1 MQGNCCQLCQ
11 ERIRMD
17 IRKEVFTEKVVR
29 HWDRLPREVVTAPS
43 LLGVQEAFGLHS
55 HIHSSTLRLPSV
67 ETGFGLNDQHG
78 FFQFWTVCDSRRTR
92 AEE

>member
-29 HWDRLPREVVTAPS
+29 HWDRLPREVVVSPS
-43 LLGVQEAFGLHS
+43 LEMCTNGGDVARRDTVSGHCAMGWGWTLQGL
-55 HIHSSTLRLPSV
+55 
-67 ETGFGLNDQHG
+67 
-78 FFQFWTVCDSRRTR
+78 FQP
-92 AEE
+92 